1 MREFPEY
8 KDELPNDVIAYIEKG
23 STPIEAMLRFKLDA
37 GEQKIKELEDK
48 LTSQEQNTKNKQKSV
63 GSVES
68 TATKPA
74 VDDFLAGFDG

>member
-37 GEQKIKELEDK
+37 SEQKIKEPIPLIVMA
-48 LTSQEQNTKNKQKSV
+48 LCPSFRIPIRKSV
-63 GSVES
+63 
-68 TATKPA
+68 
-74 VDDFLAGFDG
+74 